1 MTLGRTDE
9 PSVWATEE
17 AEVIEY
23 ISADGLVARFVVERG
38 ATGRLMPPV
47 DIWTD
52 TVPLT
57 PGSRYRG
64 ARHASR
70 VVTLPIVTGGVRFG
84 RDQLRALARALD
96 PVRGMGRLRSTAF
109 TSGLGG
115 GRELRC
121 VYQAGLDGLRED
133 YPHWSRVALQF
144 LAPDP
149 YWVDVVEQVRVFSP
163 VGVDSEW
170 FPFFPLD
177 LAGTNILGY
186 FSITNSGDAEA
197 WPTTEVAGPGS
208 DFGFENLTTG
218 RQYTVTG
225 EVPAGQ
231 TLRVVTAPGE
241 RAVSVG
247 GANWFNR
254 LTRESVLWGLV
265 PGQNQLRV
273 RYQTET
279 SLVTIRWRLRY
290 LAP

>member
-1 MTLGRTDE
+1 MADD
-9 PSVWATEE
+9 

-23 ISADGLVARFVVERG
+23 VSADGLVARLVVERG

-47 DIWTD
+47 DIWED

-57 PGSRYRG
+57 PGSRFRG

-70 VVTLPIVTGGVRFG
+70 AIVLPIVTAGVRYG
-84 RDQLRALARALD
+84 RDELRALARALD
-96 PVRGMGRLRSTAF
+96 PVRGMGRLRSTGFA
-109 TSGLGG
+109 TGLTG
-115 GRELRC
+115 GREIAC
-121 VYQAGLDGLRED
+121 VYQAGLDSLKED
-133 YPHWSRVALQF
+133 YPHFGRAALQF
-144 LAPDP
+144 RATDP
-149 YWVDVVEQVRVFSP
+149 YWVDTVDQVRIFSP
-163 VGVDSEW
+163 TGVDSEW

-186 FSITNSGDAEA
+186 FSITNTGDAEA

-218 RQYTVTG
+218 RQLSVTG
-225 EVPAGQ
+225 DVPAGQ
-231 TLRVVTAPGE
+231 VLRIVTAPGA

-247 GANWFNR
+247 NANWFNR
-254 LTRESVLWGLV
+254 LSRDSVLWGLI

-273 RYQTET
+273 RYQTDA
-279 SLVTIRWRLRY
+279 SVVTIRWRLRY